1 MDRLTLSSP
10 MLSPRLRNFV
20 AIDPD
25 APVTT
30 EQLTA
35 IFGGDVRAL
44 WNIVRL
50 CLRSR
55 DAVKAAA

>member
-1 MDRLTLSSP
+1 MTTTP
-10 MLSPRLRNFV
+10 ALSPRLRNFV

-25 APVTT
+25 APVDAV
-30 EQLTA
+30 QLAA
-35 IFGGDVRAL
+35 IFGGDRRAL
-44 WNIVRL
+44 WDIVRL

>member
-1 MDRLTLSSP
+1 MTACA
-10 MLSPRLRNFV
+10 LSPRLRNFV
-20 AIDPD
+20 AIDAD
-25 APVTT
+25 APVDAA
-30 EQLTA
+30 QLAA

-44 WNIVRL
+44 WDIVRL